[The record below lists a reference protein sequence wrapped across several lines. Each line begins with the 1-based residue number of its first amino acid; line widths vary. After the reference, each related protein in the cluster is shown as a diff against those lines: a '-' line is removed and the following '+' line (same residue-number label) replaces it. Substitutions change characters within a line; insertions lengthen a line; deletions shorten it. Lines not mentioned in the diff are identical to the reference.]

1 MAILDLRHVI
11 TADQAFQIPTLKSMP
26 HFLSRILLGILTAS
40 LGAAW
45 LPLSHKACLP
55 SNVTLADRSS
65 DNRAAVVKMQRLG
78 SPVPSLR
85 PHNLPEGPT
94 FAELPILLEAG
105 ESDISSMSTRLQHA
119 VIPVIE
125 TLEGRLLL
133 SGSVQGTTLV
143 VDGNATASNKIN
155 VSYVRKTHSIRIV
168 ENRVR
173 QDFAIAGLTALQITG
188 GSSKDIIV
196 VGVGVT
202 LPTTINGMGGNDQ
215 ITGGAENDT
224 IITGQGSSIV
234 HPGLGHNSID
244 LTLGSNRAVLTRK
257 AVDTIIATKQD
268 KVFGATTSTVISAP
282 SAPSGAPTSPPAP
295 PAPPLPPP
303 PPVPTQ
309 TDVPVQITPGSG
321 YSGPAPQP
329 AAIGSG
335 YGSDANAIAQ
345 WDVIPYQT
353 FSGTFNVGV
362 VAFHINAIDHVE
374 FSVNGGAVG
383 NATKMILDPQTNVVE
398 YTAQLNAADFTEG
411 QTAEVRAVAYPTV
424 GVPKVLP
431 SLFLYADPNN
441 TPSPTIYASQNGS
454 NTGDGSAANPFGANL
469 DFALDSVA
477 DGGTIVIT
485 QPGTYTIN
493 DGTGRLDRANT
504 RWITVEAGPGLT
516 NRDITIISPTDGQ
529 VVSRIG
535 LMHWVNVGFDFSQ
548 MSQYAPDPGQSV
560 WFDGCY
566 WTANGWQ
573 NTDRPSP
580 IATWSG
586 SFAPD
591 HSYATNCY
599 AYNDVYGITVGD
611 ICRNCTA
618 DTISGLPFG
627 GSSLLVNATVSN
639 FNGNWE
645 SVPGA
650 TLDNLYHRDVF
661 HVWDAST
668 DHIVYGLTAK
678 VNVDAQIIN
687 IQSDRGPLGTAGVAQ
702 DYAFVNID
710 AEPQPVVSGVEPNA
724 GGPQFSQLEG
734 NETNILFQNIYMPTQ
749 AWIMDPTV
757 NNNGSDFVPH
767 DMMFKGDG
775 LHFANYYGY
784 ILNPQNIMN
793 GVTFESCYSASTDV
807 WAPSGLTGT
816 VNSGQ
821 ADLSWTPGPGTDQ
834 DNRNDLFVVRRSNDG
849 GATWSDITQP
859 FVSGQTTY
867 VDSTLQAGTYLYV
880 IKSFNNLTGAIN
892 YSNVVSVTVP

>member
-1 MAILDLRHVI
+1 MHV
-11 TADQAFQIPTLKSMP
+11 QINMP
-26 HFLSRILLGILTAS
+26 HYFDKI
-40 LGAAW
+40 
-45 LPLSHKACLP
+45 LP
-55 SNVTLADRSS
+55 SLFAAAMVCTPLREGPSRTHFTFVKGSS
-65 DNRAAVVKMQRLG
+65 DNRAVAVKMQRLG
-78 SPVPSLR
+78 LPLPSVR
-85 PHNLPEGPT
+85 PHNVPEGPT
-94 FAELPILLEAG
+94 FAELPILLKAG
-105 ESDISSMSTRLQHA
+105 ESDISSMCKRLQHA
-119 VIPVIE
+119 VVPVIE

-143 VDGNATASNKIN
+143 VDGNATAPNKIN
-155 VSYVRKTHSIRIV
+155 VSWVRKTHSIRV
-168 ENRVR
+168 MENRVR

-188 GSSKDIIV
+188 GSGKDIIV
-196 VGVGVT
+196 IGAGVN

-224 IITGQGSSIV
+224 IVTGQGSSVI

-244 LTLGSNRAVLTRK
+244 LTLGSNRAILARK
-257 AVDTIIATKQD
+257 AQDTIIATKQD
-268 KVFGATTSTVISAP
+268 KVFGATKVTQIVAP
-282 SAPSGAPTSPPAP
+282 SSPSGAPTSPPVP
-295 PAPPLPPP
+295 PAPPIPPV

-309 TDVPVQITPGSG
+309 TDVPVKIAPGSG
-321 YSGPAPQP
+321 FTGPTPQP
-329 AAIGSG
+329 AAVGSG
-335 YGSDANAIAQ
+335 YGVDANAIAQ

-362 VAFHINAIDHVE
+362 VAFDINAIDHVE
-374 FSVNGGAVG
+374 FSVNGGTPA
-383 NATKMILDPQTNVVE
+383 NATKMILNPQTNVVE
-398 YTAQLNAADFTEG
+398 YTAQLNAANFTEG
-411 QTAEVRAVAYPTV
+411 QTVEVRAIAYPTV

-431 SLFLYADPNN
+431 SLILYADPNN

-454 NTGDGSAANPFGANL
+454 YTGDGSAANPFGTNL
-469 DFALDSVA
+469 DPALDSVP

-493 DGTGRLDRANT
+493 DGTGRPDRYNT

-516 NRDITIISPTDGQ
+516 NRDITIISPTGGDL
-529 VVSRIG
+529 VSRIG

-548 MSQYAPDPGQSV
+548 FNQYAPDPGQSV

-573 NTDRPSP
+573 NTDRPTP
-580 IATWSG
+580 ITTWSG

-599 AYNDVYGITVGD
+599 AYNDVYGIAVGD

-639 FNGNWE
+639 FNGNWQ

-650 TLDNLYHRDVF
+650 TLDNLYHRDVYHLF
-661 HVWDAST
+661 DGSEG
-668 DHIVYGLTAK
+668 HIVYGLTAK

-687 IQSDRGPLGTAGVAQ
+687 IQSEHGPLGTAGVAQ

-710 AEPQPVVSGVEPNA
+710 AEPQPVASGAEPNA

-734 NETNILFQNIYMPTQ
+734 KESNILFQNVYMPTQ
-749 AWIMDPTV
+749 AWVMDPTI

-775 LHFANYYGY
+775 LHFGNYYGY

-793 GVTFESCYSASTDV
+793 GVTFENCYSASTGT
-807 WAPSGLTGT
+807 WAPSGLTASI
-816 VNSGQ
+816 NSGQ
-821 ADLSWTPGPGTDQ
+821 ASLSWTAGPGTAQ
-834 DNRNDLFVVRRSNDG
+834 NDRTDLYVVRRSDDG
-849 GATWSDITQP
+849 GLTWNDVTQP
-859 FVSGQTTY
+859 FAQTAY
-867 VDSTLQAGTYLYV
+867 ADPNLQPGTHLYV
-880 IKSFNNLTGAIN
+880 IKSLNNYTGAVY